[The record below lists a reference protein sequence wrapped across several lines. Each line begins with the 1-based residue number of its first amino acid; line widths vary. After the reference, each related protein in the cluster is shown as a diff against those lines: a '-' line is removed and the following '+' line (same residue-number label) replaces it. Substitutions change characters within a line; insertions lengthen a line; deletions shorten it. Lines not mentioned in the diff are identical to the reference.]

1 MLKSLH
7 NCVHCVAG
15 GGGGSGSVCVKEQ
28 PDQVEQHSGCVQWR
42 QWRQWRHRAGSPA
55 LPDLELSTA
64 TPGYL
69 VLSTIYY
76 LVTLCCSIAHFLP
89 PPCPLYLHS
98 AALVSCVG
106 TSLAAIPGQC
116 STSSHSTV
124 QIHEQPE
131 MGRAGTL
138 ALSSL

>member
-7 NCVHCVAG
+7 SCVHCVTGG

-28 PDQVEQHSGCVQWR
+28 PDQVEQHSV

-69 VLSTIYY
+69 AAVYY
-76 LVTLCCSIAHFLP
+76 L
-89 PPCPLYLHS
+89 
-98 AALVSCVG
+98 
-106 TSLAAIPGQC
+106 
-116 STSSHSTV
+116 
-124 QIHEQPE
+124 
-131 MGRAGTL
+131 
-138 ALSSL
+138 LSNI